1 MAVETNRLD
10 AGWFTVLFFG
20 GGNMNSTNNVILST
34 NKLCK
39 TFSNGGMQQHVL
51 KNLDIEIYDGDFT
64 VIMGSSGAGK
74 STLLYALSGMD
85 KPTLGTIRFFD
96 KEITRLSDDMLA
108 VFRRKN
114 CGFVFQQMFLLDNM
128 SILDNILAGGLLV
141 SKDRK
146 AITAKAREL
155 LTQVG
160 LNETIW
166 RKFPSQLS
174 GGEAQRAA
182 IVRALINQPKVMFA
196 DEPTGSLNSAAGK
209 AVLDVLT
216 DFNNQG
222 QSVIMVT
229 HDLKSARRGNRIL
242 YIRDGVI
249 HGSCDLGK
257 YVSGDRERHD
267 KLQSFLAEM
276 GW

>member
-1 MAVETNRLD
+1 MR
-10 AGWFTVLFFG
+10 
-20 GGNMNSTNNVILST
+20 NVVLST

-39 TFSNGGMQQHVL
+39 TFSSGGLQQHVL
-51 KNLDIEIYDGDFT
+51 KNLDIEIFEGDYT

-85 KPTLGTIRFFD
+85 KPTLGSIKFFD
-96 KEITRLSDDMLA
+96 MEIAKMSNDKLA
-108 VFRRKN
+108 VFRRLN

-128 SILDNILAGGLLV
+128 SILDNILASGLLV
-141 SKDRK
+141 SSDRK
-146 AITAKAREL
+146 TITSKAKEL

-160 LNETIW
+160 LYETIW
-166 RKFPSQLS
+166 RKFPAQLS

-182 IVRALINQPKVMFA
+182 IVRALINQPKVVFA

-209 AVLDVLT
+209 AALDVLT
-216 DFNNQG
+216 EINSKG
-222 QSVIMVT
+222 QNVIMVT

-242 YIRDGVI
+242 YMRDGVI
-249 HGSCDLGK
+249 NGICDLGK
-257 YVSGDRERHD
+257 YVSGDMCRHN
-267 KLQSFLAEM
+267 KLQAFLNEM

>member
-1 MAVETNRLD
+1 M
-10 AGWFTVLFFG
+10 
-20 GGNMNSTNNVILST
+20 SNVILST
-34 NKLCK
+34 DKLCK

-85 KPTLGTIRFFD
+85 KPTLGSIRFFD
-96 KEITRLSDDMLA
+96 TEIAKLSNDKLA
-108 VFRRKN
+108 VFRRAN

-128 SILDNILAGGLLV
+128 SILDNILAAGLLV

-146 AITAKAREL
+146 DITERAKKL

-160 LNETIW
+160 LTEEIW
-166 RKFPSQLS
+166 RKFPAQLS
-174 GGEAQRAA
+174 GGETQRAA
-182 IVRALINQPKVMFA
+182 IVRALINQPKVVFA
-196 DEPTGSLNSAAGK
+196 DEPTGALNSATGT
-209 AVLDVLT
+209 AVLDVLSEM
-216 DFNNQG
+216 NNEG

-242 YIRDGVI
+242 YMRDGVI
-249 HGSCDLGK
+249 DGVCNLGK
-257 YVSGDRERHD
+257 YVSGDHERHD
-267 KLQSFLAEM
+267 KLHAFLVEM

>member
-1 MAVETNRLD
+1 MR
-10 AGWFTVLFFG
+10 
-20 GGNMNSTNNVILST
+20 NVIIST

-51 KNLDIEIYDGDFT
+51 KNLDIEIFEGDFT
-64 VIMGSSGAGK
+64 IIMGSSGAGK

-85 KPTLGTIRFFD
+85 KPTLGSIKFFD
-96 KEITRLSDDMLA
+96 EEITKLSNDKLA
-108 VFRRKN
+108 VFRRAN
-114 CGFVFQQMFLLDNM
+114 CGFVFQQMFLMDNM
-128 SILDNILAGGLLV
+128 SILDNILMSGLLL

-146 AITAKAREL
+146 EITARAKEL
-155 LTQVG
+155 LIQVG
-160 LNETIW
+160 LDETIW
-166 RKFPSQLS
+166 RKFPTQLS

-182 IVRALINQPKVMFA
+182 IVRALINQPKVVFT

-209 AVLDVLT
+209 AVLDLLT
-216 DFNNQG
+216 EVNNKG

-242 YIRDGVI
+242 YMRDGVI
-249 HGSCDLGK
+249 HGVCDLGK
-257 YVSGDRERHD
+257 YISGDRERHI
-267 KLQSFLAEM
+267 KLQGFLTEM

>member
-1 MAVETNRLD
+1 MR
-10 AGWFTVLFFG
+10 
-20 GGNMNSTNNVILST
+20 NVIIST

-39 TFSNGGMQQHVL
+39 TFSSGGTQQHVL
-51 KNLDIEIYDGDFT
+51 KNLDIEIYEGDFT

-85 KPTLGTIRFFD
+85 KPTLGFIEFYG
-96 KEITRLSDDMLA
+96 KEITKLSNDKLA
-108 VFRRKN
+108 VFRRSN

-128 SILDNILAGGLLV
+128 SILDNILVSGLLL

-146 AITAKAREL
+146 EISERAKEF

-160 LNETIW
+160 LDETIW
-166 RKFPSQLS
+166 RKFPTQLS
-174 GGEAQRAA
+174 GGEVQRAA
-182 IVRALINQPKVMFA
+182 IVRALINQPKVVFA

-209 AVLDVLT
+209 AVLDLLT
-216 DFNNQG
+216 EINNKG

-242 YIRDGVI
+242 YMRDGVI
-249 HGSCDLGK
+249 HGAYDLGK
-257 YVSGDRERHD
+257 YASGDRERYT
-267 KLQSFLAEM
+267 KLQGFLSEM

>member
-1 MAVETNRLD
+1 M
-10 AGWFTVLFFG
+10 
-20 GGNMNSTNNVILST
+20 SNVILST

-51 KNLDIEIYDGDFT
+51 KNLDIEIYEGDFT

-85 KPTLGTIRFFD
+85 KPTLGSVRFFD
-96 KEITRLSDDMLA
+96 EEIAKQSNDMLA

-128 SILDNILAGGLLV
+128 SILDNILASGLLV

-146 AITAKAREL
+146 SITARAKDL

-160 LNETIW
+160 LTEVIW

-174 GGEAQRAA
+174 GGEVQRAA
-182 IVRALINQPKVMFA
+182 IVRALINQPKVVFA

-216 DFNNQG
+216 EANNNG
-222 QSVIMVT
+222 QSMIMVT

-242 YIRDGVI
+242 YMRDGVI
-249 HGSCDLGK
+249 HGVCDLGK
-257 YVSGDRERHD
+257 YVSGDKERHD
-267 KLQSFLAEM
+267 KLQAFLAEM